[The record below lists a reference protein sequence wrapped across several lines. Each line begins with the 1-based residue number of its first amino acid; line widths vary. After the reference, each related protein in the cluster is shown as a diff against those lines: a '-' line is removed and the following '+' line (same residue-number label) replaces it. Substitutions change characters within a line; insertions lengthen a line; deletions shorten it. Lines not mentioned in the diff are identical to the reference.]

1 MRKTTSKARRPAAA
15 DEGAVTPSSGVDLA
29 VNVSRGLTGFA
40 MVLVSA
46 CRSQPMVL
54 PSQGHAYYENVSA
67 GVVSL
72 VPAAKVLVLVER
84 INVCDQRK
92 WLLEEGSTT
101 GIDAYLVRSDTAGLF
116 EVSAKTFDQVCSRVV
131 LTANAFAPGY
141 ASWSGRVVLQSP
153 APAMRSVLSQINEN
167 DVLLARRTVTER
179 NLRQVVGELHDLQT
193 SYTVTAAMS
202 EAMVQELTPE
212 FTRLGNWP
220 TVCKE
225 FGMCGP
231 SVEIPRSPRVDRR
244 HHSR

>member
-1 MRKTTSKARRPAAA
+1 LLFSNSSRKPLLWQALAAA
-15 DEGAVTPSSGVDLA
+15 LSSDRWNDLP

-46 CRSQPMVL
+46 CRSHAVVL
-54 PSQGHAYYENVSA
+54 PTRGHVYYESVSA

-72 VPAAKVLVLVER
+72 VPASKVLVLVER
-84 INVCDQRK
+84 VNVCDRSK
-92 WLLEEGSTT
+92 WLLGEASTT

-153 APAMRSVLSQINEN
+153 APAVRSVLSRINEN
-167 DVLLARRTVTER
+167 DVLLAPRTVTET

-202 EAMVQELTPE
+202 RAMVQELTPE
-212 FTRLGNWP
+212 FTSLGNWP
-220 TVCKE
+220 AVCKE

-231 SVEIPRSPRVDRR
+231 SAAP
-244 HHSR
+244 